1 MIKHIINGQKVE
13 SKETFQTINPAT
25 GEVIAEVASA
35 GEAEVNA
42 AVAAAKAAF
51 PGWAATPVKER
62 ARLVRKLG
70 ELIAANVEPI
80 ADLETADCGQVTNQ
94 TKRVLIPRAS
104 HERRRCPPIRSA
116 PSRNAYRLRRR
127 ASSTRAAG

>member
-1 MIKHIINGQKVE
+1 MIKHIINGQQVDS
-13 SKETFQTINPAT
+13 SKTFQTINPAT
-25 GEVIAEVASA
+25 GEVIAEVASG
-35 GEAEVNA
+35 GEAEINA

-70 ELIAANVEPI
+70 DLIAANVAEI

-104 HERRRCPPIRSA
+104 DNFYYFAELIQDRKSVV
-116 PSRNAYRLRRR
+116 
-127 ASSTRAAG
+127 